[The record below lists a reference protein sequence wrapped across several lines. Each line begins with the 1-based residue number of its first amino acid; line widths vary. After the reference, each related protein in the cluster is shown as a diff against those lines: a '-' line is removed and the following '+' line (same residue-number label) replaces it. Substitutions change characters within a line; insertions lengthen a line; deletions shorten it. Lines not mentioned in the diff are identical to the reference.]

1 VAAPPS
7 LRSSR
12 TKDFTGGATISHP
25 TNTIDLSGVT
35 NPAPAAVYQ
44 TARDHN
50 FTYTVTGYAPASTHT
65 LRLHFAETYF
75 SSAGARV
82 FNVLINGTKVL
93 SNFDIWATTKAENK
107 ALVESFTQ
115 AADANGTYTLVFTSV
130 VNNSLLSA
138 LEIQ

>member
-1 VAAPPS
+1 MS
-7 LRSSR
+7 
-12 TKDFTGGATISHP
+12 
-25 TNTIDLSGVT
+25 
-35 NPAPAAVYQ
+35 
-44 TARDHN
+44 
-50 FTYTVTGYAPASTHT
+50 
-65 LRLHFAETYF
+65 
-75 SSAGARV
+75 
-82 FNVLINGTKVL
+82 INGTKVL